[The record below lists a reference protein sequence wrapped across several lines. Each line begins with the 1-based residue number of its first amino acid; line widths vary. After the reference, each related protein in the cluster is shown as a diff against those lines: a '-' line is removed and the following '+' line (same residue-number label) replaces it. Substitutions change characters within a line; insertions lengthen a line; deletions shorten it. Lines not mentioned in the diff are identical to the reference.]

1 MAKSSPRLPQTLYGP
16 LTEALPG
23 TQPARAR
30 WIGEGWGAAAYR
42 VPAARG
48 DRAGDWVLRVPRPGV
63 PWAVEDLEREAR
75 MLPLLALRPFEV
87 AVPRNPRLV
96 TSATGE
102 TIGALHRL
110 VPGEGTATRRLHG
123 AARRQHLAAI
133 GRFFSVLH
141 TTPPSLAHQYGV
153 TERDLWESVTVP
165 HIEATMAVAGPATRH
180 WLQGRVE
187 TFEALDRSDVPHAL
201 IHGDV
206 SAEHLLADEHG
217 RLSGVID
224 FAEARLADPA
234 LDFAG
239 VLNRFGWRDLEVVLA
254 NYEAPVDA
262 TLLERARIYIEIA
275 PIYSVTDGFTALGA
289 SERAIGLRRLAA
301 RAARGTRNQTGTP
314 VVPPQ

>member
-1 MAKSSPRLPQTLYGP
+1 MAESPPRLPHMLYGP

-42 VPAARG
+42 VPAACG
-48 DRAGDWVLRVPRPGV
+48 DRGGDWVLRVPRPGV
-63 PWAVEDLEREAR
+63 PWAVEDLEREVR

-87 AVPRNPRLV
+87 MTPRNPLLV
-96 TSATGE
+96 RSAAGE

-110 VPGEGTATRRLHG
+110 VPGEGASTRRLRG
-123 AARRQHLAAI
+123 EARQRHLAAI
-133 GRFFSVLH
+133 GRFLSVLH
-141 TTPPSLAHQYGV
+141 TTPAALARQYGV
-153 TERDLWESVTVP
+153 MNRDLWEEVTLP
-165 HIEATMAVAGPATRH
+165 HVEATMAVAGPATRH

-187 TFEALDRSDVPHAL
+187 AFEALDRSDVPHAL
-201 IHGDV
+201 IHGDL

-224 FAEARLADPA
+224 FAEARLSDPA

-239 VLNRFGWRDLEVVLA
+239 VLNHFAWRDLKVVLA
-254 NYEAPVDA
+254 NYDAPVDA

-275 PIYSVTDGFTALGA
+275 PIYSVTDGFTAVGA
-289 SERAIGLRRLAA
+289 SERAVGLRRLAA
-301 RAARGTRNQTGTP
+301 RAARETRNQIATP
-314 VVPPQ
+314 VVPPL